1 MAYSIPLNPRQK
13 VVTHMATEDQFG
25 EVSLLDLMGVD
36 LSQMDEMRFGDIF
49 PRVFAQFECG
59 EPTMDELKD
68 NKAGSPTFG
77 KVVGAL
83 IKFPW
88 KCIGILDASN
98 AKADGV
104 EDPTTLVGKTHTEV
118 AFVKA
123 AMNLKYLKAFI
134 ADTGGN
140 KNAPLGEAIKSVGG
154 KRIQAIIRHRK
165 DPNDSDKV
173 YASLSKYKP
182 IAA

>member
-1 MAYSIPLNPRQK
+1 
-13 VVTHMATEDQFG
+13 MATEDQFG

-59 EPTMDELKD
+59 DPTMDELKD
-68 NKAGSPTFG
+68 NKTGSPTFG

-83 IKFPW
+83 VKFPF

-104 EDPTTLVGKTHTEV
+104 EDPSKLIDKIHTEI

-123 AMNLKYLKAFI
+123 ATNLKYLKAFI
-134 ADTGGN
+134 ADVGGV

-154 KRIQAIIRHRK
+154 KRIQAVIHHRK
-165 DPNDSDKV
+165 DPKDSDKI

-182 IAA
+182 ISA